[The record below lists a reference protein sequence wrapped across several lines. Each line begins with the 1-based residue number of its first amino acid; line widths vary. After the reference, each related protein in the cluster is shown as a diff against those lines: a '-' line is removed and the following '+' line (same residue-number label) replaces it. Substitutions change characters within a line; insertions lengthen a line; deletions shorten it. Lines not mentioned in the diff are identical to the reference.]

1 MTTSNLPH
9 GPSENTPVRGVP
21 VVRPEGVPP
30 HKDPAVDIQPVAV
43 LTEHRA
49 VDREVVAIVVTNGLT
64 PYLQNLLDSV
74 HAQTLLPAQIIVVDV
89 GLKGP
94 LTLPDASED
103 VAPCPVSVLWA
114 PRAKTFGQ
122 GVGAALKQVPG
133 AMEAAWLWLLH
144 DDTVARPDVLEH
156 LVQESRNNTSVS
168 VAGPKQIRLG
178 STKDLVHVGYSVAL
192 GGQRLS
198 GVELTEFDQ
207 GQHDAREDVF
217 AVSLNAALVR
227 TSVWRELKSTD
238 PTYGRYGDSL
248 DFCRRARLAG
258 HRVVVVPEAVVEHAQ
273 ATLMGLRGNAELI
286 IPDKPS
292 VLDEE
297 HENRTYFARLRSAL
311 YYSATSFPAAMVPLI
326 WVASV
331 LAAPFRSLARIAVK
345 QPRQAVAE
353 LLAPLWLFT
362 KLGNALGAALRMSAV
377 KKVPRSAL
385 RELMISHREVVS
397 HRRDLRLSRAT
408 LRKQLYG
415 PSELDARD
423 FKAVRNRRRGTLW
436 FVFLALCAIT
446 IAAFWDMLPAF
457 TGAKRIIGG
466 ALLPLQAT
474 LGDLWQSW
482 TGGWVRDGLGASAPA
497 DPIVFT
503 LMPFVGLAGG
513 NAQLAVN
520 LLVLLALILSG
531 VGAWFAAGSIT
542 RALTVRAWV
551 TILWVAAPSFLIGLS
566 QGRLGAIITHAAL
579 PWLVLTLVR
588 TFGLQQVDK
597 RSKLR
602 FRQQQQADALL
613 EAKLTQA
620 TLAAQV
626 EALTQSGSPGIESTG
641 KGTDAVDAGSDQIP
655 NPVQPG
661 AGKAKTPGSAR
672 SLAALGGASLLFA
685 VVVTGSPVLLLPG
698 LIILA
703 LLTLFVPRARLLLV
717 VPIPALAL
725 MGPLLVRAFV
735 NWEHDGWRIL
745 FADPGVPFGYQ
756 SAPPWQNF
764 LGLPVF
770 QAIPNFS
777 AGWSAFLG
785 ALLPFAVGA
794 IVLVGALLALLRS
807 GRRGTVVRLLWV
819 TALIGFATALVSAK
833 VVVASGASAGVT
845 GWAGSGVSLGYMS
858 LLGACAIGVT
868 DLSLKASSTNFG
880 WRQVS
885 LGLATLLVFAVP
897 VGTLVVWSQD
907 RSFAEHPA
915 ALELLDR
922 NIVPA
927 VAQQMQTSGRQA
939 RVLAI
944 SPDRAESVDYQL
956 FHGDGSQMLEAS
968 TVVNASHMS
977 GRPDDIAEL
986 VAHLSRGLE
995 PEDQQPAALR
1005 LGAMGVGAVLVPAG
1019 TNPEIANLVGRL
1031 DTIAG
1036 LQRVT
1041 ENETGTVW
1049 RVEPQEVTVDLEELL
1064 ATLADP
1070 EDLSNNTVIIPAEP
1084 AWAVLY
1090 DRTDSMILENA
1101 QPLTATRLAATA
1113 DLVPA
1118 TADQVIVIAENAA
1131 PGWTAKINGSVVPRV
1146 TVNGMQGFELAD
1158 YAAAG
1163 GTLEISYER
1172 ASQIPWLVLQ
1182 GTVLV
1187 VFVLLAIPMRRKG
1200 V

>member
-1 MTTSNLPH
+1 MTTSNLPQ
-9 GPSENTPVRGVP
+9 GPSENTPVRGIP
-21 VVRPEGVPP
+21 VVSTGAAPMQ
-30 HKDPAVDIQPVAV
+30 K
-43 LTEHRA
+43 EHLLEM
-49 VDREVVAIVVTNGLT
+49 DAIVPQTPAQQTIDRDVTAIVITNGFT

-74 HAQTLLPAQIIVVDV
+74 LRQTVLPAEIIVVDV
-89 GLKGP
+89 AHKGP
-94 LTLPDASED
+94 LTLPTETVAA
-103 VAPCPVSVLWA
+103 APCSINVLWA

-122 GVGAALKQVPG
+122 GVGVALKQAPD
-133 AMEAAWLWLLH
+133 ALKAPWLWLLH
-144 DDTVARPDVLEH
+144 DDTVVRPDVLEQ
-156 LVQESRNNTSVS
+156 LIQETRNNTSVS
-168 VAGPKQIRLG
+168 IAGPKQIRLG
-178 STKDLVHVGYSVAL
+178 STKDLVHVGYSVAT

-227 TSVWRELKSTD
+227 TSLWLDLKSTD

-258 HRVVVVPEAVVEHAQ
+258 HRVVVVPDAVVEHAQ
-273 ATLMGLRGNAELI
+273 ASLMGLRGHTELV
-286 IPDKPS
+286 IPEKPT

-297 HENRTYFARLRSAL
+297 QDNRTYFARLRSSL
-311 YYSATSFPAAMVPLI
+311 YYSATSYPAIMVPFI
-326 WVASV
+326 WLASV
-331 LAAPFRSLARIAVK
+331 LAAPLRSLARIAVK

-353 LLAPLWLFT
+353 LLAPFWLFT
-362 KLGNALGAALRMSAV
+362 KLGNALGATLRMSGI
-377 KKVPRSAL
+377 KQVPRSAL
-385 RELMISHREVVS
+385 RELMISHREVLS
-397 HRRDLRLSRAT
+397 HRRDVRLSRAS

-415 PSELDARD
+415 PSELDARE
-423 FKAVRNRRRGTLW
+423 FKLVRNRRRTTFTFVLLGLSAVTL
-436 FVFLALCAIT
+436 V
-446 IAAFWDMLPAF
+446 AFWDMLAAF

-474 LGDLWQSW
+474 LSDLWQSW

-503 LMPFVGLAGG
+503 LMPFVGLTGG

-520 LLVLLALILSG
+520 LLILLALILSG
-531 VGAWFAAGSIT
+531 IGAWFAAGSIT

-551 TILWVAAPSFLIGLS
+551 TILWVAAPSLLIGLS
-566 QGRLGAIITHAAL
+566 QGRLGGIITHAAL
-579 PWLVLTLVR
+579 PWLVLALVR
-588 TFGLQQVDK
+588 TFDLQQVDQ

-602 FRQQQQADALL
+602 FRQQQQAEALL
-613 EAKLTQA
+613 ESKLTQ
-620 TLAAQV
+620 TSLVSQV
-626 EALTQSGSPGIESTG
+626 EQLTHPVSDTEDPEVSQAQGDGTEEIPDASQQAVRAARST
-641 KGTDAVDAGSDQIP
+641 
-655 NPVQPG
+655 
-661 AGKAKTPGSAR
+661 R

-685 VVVTGSPVLLLPG
+685 IVVTGSPVLLLPG
-698 LIILA
+698 LLILA
-703 LLTLFVPRARLLLV
+703 LLMLFVPRARLLV
-717 VPIPALAL
+717 AVPIPALAL

-735 NWEHDGWRIL
+735 NREHDGWRIL

-756 SAPPWQNF
+756 SAAPWQNL
-764 LGLPVF
+764 LGLPVS
-770 QAIPNFS
+770 QALPDFS
-777 AGWSAFLG
+777 AGWGAFLS
-785 ALLPFAVGA
+785 ALLPYAIGT

-807 GRRGTVVRLLWV
+807 GRRGTIVRLLWV
-819 TALIGFATALVSAK
+819 TALIGFATAIISSK
-833 VVVASGASAGVT
+833 VIVASGATSGVT
-845 GWAGSGVSLGYMS
+845 GWAGAGISLGYLA

-885 LGLATLLVFAVP
+885 LGLATILVFVVP
-897 VGTLVVWSQD
+897 IGALVAWSTD
-907 RSFAEHPA
+907 RSFAEHTT
-915 ALELLDR
+915 ALEQLDR

-944 SPDRAESVDYQL
+944 SPDSAESVDYQL
-956 FHGDGSQMLEAS
+956 LHRDGSQMLEAS
-968 TVVNASHMS
+968 TVVNISHMS
-977 GRPDDIAEL
+977 GRPDDIAQL

-1031 DTIAG
+1031 DTIVG

-1049 RVEPQEVTVDLEELL
+1049 RVEPQVVTVDLEALQS
-1064 ATLADP
+1064 TLGDK
-1070 EDLSNNTVIIPAEP
+1070 EDHQNNAIILPAEP

-1090 DRTDSMILENA
+1090 DRTDGIIFNNA
-1101 QPLTATRLAATA
+1101 RPLAATRLAVSAE
-1113 DLVPA
+1113 LEPA
-1118 TADQVIVIAENAA
+1118 TTDQVIVIAENAA
-1131 PGWTAKINGSVVPRV
+1131 PGWTATINGSVVPRV
-1146 TVNGMQGFELAD
+1146 TVNGMQGFELTEF
-1158 YAAAG
+1158 AATG

-1187 VFVLLAIPMRRKG
+1187 VFGLLAIPMRRKG